1 MLPLSK
7 ISLNFKTLLLSLI
20 LCYPLLWV
28 TLCFAFALKCALHLG
43 YWPQPNQ
50 PDPQFV
56 PFNNEVNMIQ
66 FASFLVPISSISC
79 AFPMAKRQLRKEYWF
94 LALANILGWL
104 LIIVFTFVPKYNF
117 ISWIMD

>member
-7 ISLNFKTLLLSLI
+7 ISLNFKTLLLSLM

-28 TLCFAFALKCALHLG
+28 AFCFAFALKCTLYLG
-43 YWPQPNQ
+43 YWPEPNQ

-56 PFNNEVNMIQ
+56 PFQNQLNALH
-66 FASFLVPISSISC
+66 FASFLVPVSSILC
-79 AFPMAKRQLRKEYWF
+79 VFTIAMRKLREMYRIQV
-94 LALANILGWL
+94 LANILGWI

-117 ISWIMD
+117 VSWIMD

>member
-28 TLCFAFALKCALHLG
+28 SFCFAFALKCTLYLG
-43 YWPQPNQ
+43 YWPEPNQ

-56 PFNNEVNMIQ
+56 PFNNEVNIIQ
-66 FASFLVPISSISC
+66 FASFLVPISSILC
-79 AFPMAKRQLRKEYWF
+79 AFTIAVRKLRSMYM
-94 LALANILGWL
+94 LQILVNILGCVS
-104 LIIVFTFVPKYNF
+104 ITVFTFVPKYNF
-117 ISWIMD
+117 VSWIMD